1 VGVLISRNLGTNFA
15 INFSLKPIS
24 RGAFKSEAPEIG
36 FYKVLKMKGFT
47 LSELLIVIVII
58 SILALL
64 SIGSVFRARQI
75 AAFSVSEATARQFF
89 TAFELGVSQV
99 LESFGVVN
107 LSNLNLTSQQDISS
121 NDILRT
127 LLWGFSL
134 PNRVTIN
141 FSLDLGCSSNSCLLA
156 SAVVDHYQACK
167 FLIANRYG
175 DGEEVRLSLPK
186 PNC

>member
-1 VGVLISRNLGTNFA
+1 MNFA
-15 INFSLKPIS
+15 LSFLRKPIL
-24 RGAFKSEAPEIG
+24 RGAFKGEASKIG
-36 FYKVLKMKGFT
+36 FPKVSKMKGFT
-47 LSELLIVIVII
+47 LSELLMVIVII
-58 SILALL
+58 SVLALL
-64 SIGSVFRARQI
+64 SVGSVLRARQL
-75 AAFSVSEATARQFF
+75 AAFSVSESAARQFF

-107 LSNLNLTSQQDISS
+107 LSNLNITSQQDISS

-141 FSLDLGCSSNSCLLA
+141 FSLDLGCSSSGCLLA
-156 SAVVDHYQACK
+156 STIIDHSKACK

-175 DGEEVRLSLPK
+175 DGEEIRLSLPK
-186 PNC
+186 SDC